1 MSSRQSGVTRDLK
14 NDSVGDSSLRFGM
27 TNKHYSTEPPS
38 IAKSSKKV
46 G

>member
-1 MSSRQSGVTRDLK
+1 MSSRQSGATRDLK

-27 TNKHYSTEPPS
+27 TNKHYSTSPPS